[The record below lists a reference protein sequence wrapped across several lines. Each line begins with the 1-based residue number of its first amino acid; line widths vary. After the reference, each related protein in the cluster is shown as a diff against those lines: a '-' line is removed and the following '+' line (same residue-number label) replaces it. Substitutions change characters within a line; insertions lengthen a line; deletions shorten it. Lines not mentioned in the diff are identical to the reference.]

1 MTVYNCTFE
10 ERLNMIMTKIKKI
23 LLVDDDDTS
32 NFINKLVLKGMDISG
47 EINVSTNGE
56 DALNYLIENC
66 VNDSNKLGH
75 TLILLDINMPV
86 MNGFE
91 FLDALK
97 EHPELCEDD
106 LKICML
112 TSSTNPEDI
121 KRAKQYNIHGYL
133 DKPLTAQKIK
143 EVFLDTI

>member
-1 MTVYNCTFE
+1 
-10 ERLNMIMTKIKKI
+10 MTKIKKI

-66 VNDSNKLGH
+66 ESDSNKVGH

-97 EHPELCEDD
+97 EHPELREDD

-121 KRAKQYNIHGYL
+121 KRAKQYNIYGYL
-133 DKPLTAQKIK
+133 DKPLTAEKIK
-143 EVFLDTI
+143 EVFNDTI